1 MRSNIIKSA
10 AQFKNASEKKPI
22 RLMLLLL
29 FLKCEQKKLVKW
41 NFAVDDEDEAAA
53 K

>member
-1 MRSNIIKSA
+1 ML
-10 AQFKNASEKKPI
+10 EKKTI
-22 RLMLLLL
+22 RLMLLLFFL
-29 FLKCEQKKLVKW
+29 LVLKCEQKILVKW